1 MSSVIANMNA
11 RDRAVELVECGLIDA
26 KTMLIACLF
35 YMSLDDVEDMLHTNS
50 FEEEIDYE

>member
-26 KTMLIACLF
+26 KTMLFACLF
-35 YMSLDDVEDMLHTNS
+35 YMSTDDVEDMLHTNS